1 MNGIE
6 VRDMMDN
13 DQQDLKR
20 FLEQQLERSKEQ
32 IVLLDEINVKLIE
45 MKRIAQ
51 YVVDHEL
58 SESEMGR
65 LDHEL
70 NDLKD
75 EVHFLEKQLHTIV
88 H

>member
-1 MNGIE
+1 
-6 VRDMMDN
+6 MDN
-13 DQQDLKR
+13 DQQDLKK
-20 FLEQQLERSKEQ
+20 FLEQQLEWTKKQ
-32 IVLLDEINVKLIE
+32 VLLLDEIDVKLLE

-58 SESEMGR
+58 SAFER
-65 LDHEL
+65 DTLNNQLD
-70 NDLKD
+70 DLKN